1 MEEINKIEYKKKFYK
16 IKAPLKVHL
25 KNYGRLTQ
33 LPIDYEDLTN
43 YTELIPVTDQ
53 KGNPTLWYSAL
64 YSNADLENLQK
75 QLTRIY
81 ELLVNDGDPIP
92 YLIISAIEFCSF
104 GNSKPFRI
112 KVLNEIN
119 DNHDYYYIKRADASR
134 IYGLELEDIFSPD
147 KVSYLVD
154 KETLIEEHIVGIP
167 CDEFILKNKEV
178 KIENRTR
185 FAKEFVKFN
194 ERCFTRLLGDMR
206 AYNFVVEIIQD
217 FDNVQYRLRAID
229 FDQQNF
235 EGRKS
240 IYMPQFYKDNKAL
253 VELTIELFSPQ
264 IAEQYMKEER
274 VAMRKRYYAS
284 QRRTRS
290 LLRIMKKDVL
300 SLQEHIN
307 QLKKELSSY
316 HKTNEFLEM
325 KTMGEILTLHLEK
338 KLGIEIFPIKK
349 II

>member
-194 ERCFTRLLGDMR
+194 ERCFTRLLGDMFF
-206 AYNFVVEIIQD
+206 NQCF
-217 FDNVQYRLRAID
+217 F
-229 FDQQNF
+229 
-235 EGRKS
+235 
-240 IYMPQFYKDNKAL
+240 IY
-253 VELTIELFSPQ
+253 
-264 IAEQYMKEER
+264 
-274 VAMRKRYYAS
+274 
-284 QRRTRS
+284 
-290 LLRIMKKDVL
+290 
-300 SLQEHIN
+300 
-307 QLKKELSSY
+307 
-316 HKTNEFLEM
+316 
-325 KTMGEILTLHLEK
+325 
-338 KLGIEIFPIKK
+338 
-349 II
+349 